1 MPSYGKII
9 PAHKALK
16 RLLQGAHKS
25 DEGGSTGR
33 LHCALHLPHEP
44 WRAADQNL
52 RNNVLPPQFDSALK
66 GQEKLETLGSLGSLG
81 E

>member
-52 RNNVLPPQFDSALK
+52 RNNGLPPQFDSALK